1 MQPRFTNAFPDP
13 RDAPRR
19 RPPWPSGGDLSV
31 LRLIE
36 AYSRGIF
43 PWYNAGEPI
52 LWWCPDPRF
61 VLLPRELKVSHS
73 LAKELKKDCWEVTFD
88 QAFGQV
94 IRGCARANRPGQDG
108 TWIVDEM
115 IKAYQELY
123 TAGYAHS
130 VECWHEGKLAGGLYG
145 VSLGAAFFGE
155 SMFPS
160 RAQRLQGRLRPAG
173 RAAAPVGSSS
183 SSIASSPPATWPASA
198 LLAGSGR
205 PSYGRLP
212 TPSPPPPAWANGRRV
227 APAGNEGRCPYAA
240 RKAATP
246 DTANRRARES

>member
-1 MQPRFTNAFPDP
+1 TNAFPDP
-13 RDAPRR
+13 RYAPADAPLAV
-19 RPPWPSGGDLSV
+19 GGDLSV

-52 LWWCPDPRF
+52 LWWSPDPRF

-73 LAKELKKDCWEVTFD
+73 LKKELKKDCWEVTFD

-94 IRGCARANRPGQDG
+94 IRGCAHANRPGQDG

-115 IKAYQELY
+115 IKAYHELHA
-123 TAGYAHS
+123 AGYAHS

-155 SMFPS
+155 SMFHRVPNAS
-160 RAQRLQGRLRPAG
+160 KVAFVGLVERLRQWEFQLIDCQQPTRYLASFG
-173 RAAAPVGSSS
+173 ATCWPRELFLRTLGNAVSAPTRMGK
-183 SSIASSPPATWPASA
+183 W
-198 LLAGSGR
+198 
-205 PSYGRLP
+205 
-212 TPSPPPPAWANGRRV
+212 
-227 APAGNEGRCPYAA
+227 
-240 RKAATP
+240 
-246 DTANRRARES
+246 